1 MKTKKQTVVLYGSK
15 ADREIKQKAKTLT
28 RAGRKVKVEPPP
40 ADTHASGVGF
50 EGDQGSSMG
59 MGY

>member
-1 MKTKKQTVVLYGSK
+1 MKKKQTVVLFGRVT
-15 ADREIKQKAKTLT
+15 DPELKQKVKNLK

-40 ADTHASGVGF
+40 ADTHASGIGF

-59 MGY
+59 MCF